1 MFRLSSIGKQVV
13 KEALQPNPKFAV
25 YFNIDGW
32 LAANMT
38 AGMSPMTQIGD
49 ALTQVALPAV
59 LRLVGVFLI
68 NDWWAMVRR
77 YEKERTTTTSGNQGV
92 SSAADYGSC
101 ASQDKKEN

>member
-1 MFRLSSIGKQVV
+1 MQT
-13 KEALQPNPKFAV
+13 NPKFAV

-38 AGMSPMTQIGD
+38 AGLSPMTQMGD
-49 ALTQVALPAV
+49 GLVQVALPAV
-59 LRLVGVFLI
+59 MRFAGLFFL

-77 YEKERTTTTSGNQGV
+77 FEKERTATTSTSGNQ
-92 SSAADYGSC
+92 ANYGSC